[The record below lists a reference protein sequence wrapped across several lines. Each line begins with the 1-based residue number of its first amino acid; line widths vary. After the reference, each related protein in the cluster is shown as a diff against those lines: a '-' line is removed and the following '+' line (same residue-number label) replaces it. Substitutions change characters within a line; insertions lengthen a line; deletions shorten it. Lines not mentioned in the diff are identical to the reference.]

1 MLNGNKKTALKKNK
15 LVVKA
20 TIVMQY
26 PLYIQH
32 ARVKA
37 KDSKLGP
44 VSSSRIFL
52 TAAGVKSSFCCLN

>member
-1 MLNGNKKTALKKNK
+1 MEREREREREREEERGRILMLNGNKKTALKKNK

-32 ARVKA
+32 GKG
-37 KDSKLGP
+37 KSK
-44 VSSSRIFL
+44 RF
-52 TAAGVKSSFCCLN
+52 

>member
-1 MLNGNKKTALKKNK
+1 MEREREEERGRILMLNGNKKTALKKNK

-32 ARVKA
+32 GKG
-37 KDSKLGP
+37 KSK
-44 VSSSRIFL
+44 RF
-52 TAAGVKSSFCCLN
+52 